1 MFRLIALSGSGACHE
16 VADQIGAAERDDEP
30 GEQSA
35 SARATAPGSDGCPTP
50 GLRGRGRMGVRPLSV
65 PGAEVDP
72 EIARRAPAPGGR
84 RRQPHHE
91 GDDDHFDRDRDEA
104 LPEKDR
110 VAERDDAARH
120 HAAVRDDVAD
130 LRLQRAGGRHLQRRR
145 SAEAL
150 RPDAAEAEH
159 ARRRERAV
167 VDALDA
173 PRDFDREHRA
183 EDEAEAPVEPRR
195 GERDEGDQRHRAA
208 RRARHD
214 ATTRITR
221 PIGGEVASTW
231 PVMMI
236 SAIWS
241 VNGISS
247 QKPRPQAS
255 TTCSGP
261 AGVAASAATMTSTV
275 ASSAKMKA
283 SGSQRSLQSVSASA
297 ARATGP
303 GCSVILSGG

>member
-1 MFRLIALSGSGACHE
+1 M
-16 VADQIGAAERDDEP
+16 
-30 GEQSA
+30 
-35 SARATAPGSDGCPTP
+35 
-50 GLRGRGRMGVRPLSV
+50 
-65 PGAEVDP
+65 
-72 EIARRAPAPGGR
+72 
-84 RRQPHHE
+84 
-91 GDDDHFDRDRDEA
+91 
-104 LPEKDR
+104 
-110 VAERDDAARH
+110 
-120 HAAVRDDVAD
+120 
-130 LRLQRAGGRHLQRRR
+130 
-145 SAEAL
+145 
-150 RPDAAEAEH
+150 
-159 ARRRERAV
+159 
-167 VDALDA
+167 
-173 PRDFDREHRA
+173 
-183 EDEAEAPVEPRR
+183 
-195 GERDEGDQRHRAA
+195 
-208 RRARHD
+208 
-214 ATTRITR
+214 TR

-261 AGVAASAATMTSTV
+261 DGVAASAATMTSTV